1 MPTVTTDPKMARS
14 WHQTCDD
21 LKKTL
26 SFGESRSRGC
36 ATAPWRSRTPRLR
49 T

>member
-1 MPTVTTDPKMARS
+1 MPTVTTDPTMARS

-26 SFGESRSRGC
+26 SFGESRSKGV
-36 ATAPWRSRTPRLR
+36 RLLPGGR
-49 T
+49 AHPD